1 MSVQASY
8 QPMSILT
15 ERKGRAGLNVPSRT
29 QKEKRLNEEIWKKE
43 RMMNMNESTAGIFR
57 RQRQLIVAVLTAT
70 LLATPLF
77 TACDTG
83 GEPQESPQ
91 GGGLPA
97 EFPDHRRRTTD
108 TCRTEHCQPHHD
120 RGFRLPDGR

>member
-29 QKEKRLNEEIWKKE
+29 QKEKRLNEKIWKKE

-57 RQRQLIVAVLTAT
+57 RQRQLVVAVLTAT
-70 LLATPLF
+70 
-77 TACDTG
+77 
-83 GEPQESPQ
+83 
-91 GGGLPA
+91 
-97 EFPDHRRRTTD
+97 
-108 TCRTEHCQPHHD
+108 TEHCQPHHD

>member
-43 RMMNMNESTAGIFR
+43 RMMNMNESTAGFF
-57 RQRQLIVAVLTAT
+57 A
-70 LLATPLF
+70 
-77 TACDTG
+77 
-83 GEPQESPQ
+83 
-91 GGGLPA
+91 
-97 EFPDHRRRTTD
+97 
-108 TCRTEHCQPHHD
+108 D
-120 RGFRLPDGR
+120 RGNLL

>member
-29 QKEKRLNEEIWKKE
+29 QKEKRLNEKIWKKE

-57 RQRQLIVAVLTAT
+57 RQRQLVVAVLTAT
-70 LLATPLF
+70 TSRYSAF
-77 TACDTG
+77 YRRDTG
-83 GEPQESPQ
+83 G
-91 GGGLPA
+91 
-97 EFPDHRRRTTD
+97 RTAGVPTK
-108 TCRTEHCQPHHD
+108 EAV
-120 RGFRLPDGR
+120 FR

>member
-57 RQRQLIVAVLTAT
+57 RQRQLVVAVLTAT

-83 GEPQESPQ
+83 ANRRSPHKE
-91 GGGLPA
+91 A
-97 EFPDHRRRTTD
+97 V
-108 TCRTEHCQPHHD
+108 
-120 RGFRLPDGR
+120 FR